1 MAHQHTFLDREL
13 QDARNRSHLAV
24 QAFLEDVILGVE
36 ARVQEMERQDG
47 ILAQRPSGILH
58 VNVDSLMRS
67 NNNEY
72 TPIASNIRQHE
83 EETRTEENS
92 REGTGKFSVT
102 MSDDAVLDSVVAPMT
117 EAAQDMMFELGYNS
131 NGKPPFFGNMMEERA
146 AMEEYNEDP
155 CPTLA
160 SLSISSATTTTAESS
175 SSAAANED
183 EPQFIPLSDNEINKM
198 VVDKLKKELR
208 LWQLSTNG
216 LKAALQARLKKAME
230 SF

>member
-92 REGTGKFSVT
+92 RGGSGEFSFT

-117 EAAQDMMFELGYNS
+117 KAAQDMMFELGYDS
-131 NGKPPFFGNMMEERA
+131 DGKPPF
-146 AMEEYNEDP
+146 
-155 CPTLA
+155 LV
-160 SLSISSATTTTAESS
+160 I
-175 SSAAANED
+175 
-183 EPQFIPLSDNEINKM
+183 
-198 VVDKLKKELR
+198 
-208 LWQLSTNG
+208 
-216 LKAALQARLKKAME
+216 
-230 SF
+230 